1 MTLKERLR
9 EDLTHA
15 MRQKDAVRKRTLR
28 MALTEIKLLEV
39 DKGEELNDAEV
50 DAVLQKEAKKRR
62 EMLDELTRVD
72 RPDLE
77 AAEQA
82 ELAVLVEYLPKQ
94 FGRDEIAELA
104 RQVIAEVGAEGPGQM
119 GQVMRALMPRVKG
132 QADGKLVGQ
141 VVRELLSG

>member
-82 ELAVLVEYLPKQ
+82 ELAILVEYLPKQ

>member
-39 DKGEELNDAEV
+39 EKGEELNDAEV

-77 AAEQA
+77 AAERA

-94 FGRDEIAELA
+94 LGREEIAELA

>member
-94 FGRDEIAELA
+94 FGREEIAELA
-104 RQVIAEVGAEGPGQM
+104 RQVIAEVGAEGQGQM

>member
-119 GQVMRALMPRVKG
+119 GQVMRVLMPRVKG

>member
-94 FGRDEIAELA
+94 FGREEIAELA

>member
-39 DKGEELNDAEV
+39 EKGGELNDADV
-50 DAVLQKEAKKRR
+50 AVILQKEAKKRR

-72 RPDLE
+72 RPDLV

-94 FGRDEIAELA
+94 LGREEIAELA
-104 RQVIAEVGAEGPGQM
+104 RQVVAEVGAEGPGQM